1 MCSSK
6 QVCNGEL
13 PLLHHNCGNYRK
25 PSLTNAICGQ
35 NLAWGPPFFIAFLKT
50 TQNFLQ
56 VGYLIYPKSMRE
68 EYGLNLYLSL
78 RYIALKCPK
87 RSLNFNL
94 SILSQNK
101 ENHFHKGYN
110 NHTSVLEL
118 STCLSRGF
126 LLQLVEAKWTHF
138 AVVHSIIKF
147 QNILKS
153 FSTATMQHLGNTYM
167 KY

>member
-13 PLLHHNCGNYRK
+13 PLLHHNCGDYRK

-68 EYGLNLYLSL
+68 KYGLNLYLSL
-78 RYIALKCPK
+78 RCRWRTI
-87 RSLNFNL
+87 SLNM
-94 SILSQNK
+94 
-101 ENHFHKGYN
+101 
-110 NHTSVLEL
+110 SV
-118 STCLSRGF
+118 
-126 LLQLVEAKWTHF
+126 
-138 AVVHSIIKF
+138 
-147 QNILKS
+147 
-153 FSTATMQHLGNTYM
+153 
-167 KY
+167 

>member
-13 PLLHHNCGNYRK
+13 SRLHHNCGNYRK

-78 RYIALKCPK
+78 MNMSTEKDFWVWL
-87 RSLNFNL
+87 
-94 SILSQNK
+94 
-101 ENHFHKGYN
+101 
-110 NHTSVLEL
+110 HTMVKVQSFKIVLY
-118 STCLSRGF
+118 
-126 LLQLVEAKWTHF
+126 Q
-138 AVVHSIIKF
+138 IKF
-147 QNILKS
+147 
-153 FSTATMQHLGNTYM
+153 TCCGE
-167 KY
+167 

>member
-13 PLLHHNCGNYRK
+13 SRLHHNCGNYRK

-68 EYGLNLYLSL
+68 KYGLNLCLSL
-78 RYIALKCPK
+78 NTTLVKFLPRTPY
-87 RSLNFNL
+87 
-94 SILSQNK
+94 
-101 ENHFHKGYN
+101 
-110 NHTSVLEL
+110 EL
-118 STCLSRGF
+118 Y
-126 LLQLVEAKWTHF
+126 F
-138 AVVHSIIKF
+138 ASSPI
-147 QNILKS
+147 ND
-153 FSTATMQHLGNTYM
+153 T
-167 KY
+167 

>member
-25 PSLTNAICGQ
+25 PSITNAICGQ

-68 EYGLNLYLSL
+68 KYGLNLYLSL
-78 RYIALKCPK
+78 KWTLKSKKKNHFVFMHAELLCFTIY
-87 RSLNFNL
+87 LL
-94 SILSQNK
+94 SIYNSIKRLKTYLILSVCLFVRLKLKKLLGRCVHNL
-101 ENHFHKGYN
+101 
-110 NHTSVLEL
+110 HTL
-118 STCLSRGF
+118 
-126 LLQLVEAKWTHF
+126 
-138 AVVHSIIKF
+138 
-147 QNILKS
+147 
-153 FSTATMQHLGNTYM
+153 
-167 KY
+167 

>member
-68 EYGLNLYLSL
+68 KYGLNLYLSL
-78 RYIALKCPK
+78 NTVCVDNPP
-87 RSLNFNL
+87 
-94 SILSQNK
+94 
-101 ENHFHKGYN
+101 
-110 NHTSVLEL
+110 
-118 STCLSRGF
+118 ST
-126 LLQLVEAKWTHF
+126 EK
-138 AVVHSIIKF
+138 
-147 QNILKS
+147 NIC
-153 FSTATMQHLGNTYM
+153 
-167 KY
+167 

>member
-68 EYGLNLYLSL
+68 KYGLNLYLSL
-78 RYIALKCPK
+78 KKTLFAYV
-87 RSLNFNL
+87 
-94 SILSQNK
+94 
-101 ENHFHKGYN
+101 
-110 NHTSVLEL
+110 VLVKP
-118 STCLSRGF
+118 G
-126 LLQLVEAKWTHF
+126 
-138 AVVHSIIKF
+138 VHYVYF
-147 QNILKS
+147 Q
-153 FSTATMQHLGNTYM
+153 T
-167 KY
+167 

>member
-13 PLLHHNCGNYRK
+13 PLLHHNCGDYRK

-78 RYIALKCPK
+78 KTCKMCDLTSFILTVRPRVCTSDHSI
-87 RSLNFNL
+87 NL
-94 SILSQNK
+94 SFK
-101 ENHFHKGYN
+101 
-110 NHTSVLEL
+110 
-118 STCLSRGF
+118 CLF
-126 LLQLVEAKWTHF
+126 LHYVA
-138 AVVHSIIKF
+138 
-147 QNILKS
+147 
-153 FSTATMQHLGNTYM
+153 
-167 KY
+167 

>member
-13 PLLHHNCGNYRK
+13 SRLHHNCGNYRK

-68 EYGLNLYLSL
+68 KYGLNLYLSL
-78 RYIALKCPK
+78 NATPRRFSVCKAPRYAHTTRNKKLWNRK
-87 RSLNFNL
+87 R
-94 SILSQNK
+94 
-101 ENHFHKGYN
+101 
-110 NHTSVLEL
+110 
-118 STCLSRGF
+118 CF
-126 LLQLVEAKWTHF
+126 LQ
-138 AVVHSIIKF
+138 SYIKSAC
-147 QNILKS
+147 ICC
-153 FSTATMQHLGNTYM
+153 M
-167 KY
+167 

>member
-1 MCSSK
+1 MGHNIIPMCSSK

-68 EYGLNLYLSL
+68 KYGLNLYLSL
-78 RYIALKCPK
+78 MQ
-87 RSLNFNL
+87 FQDHVDNL
-94 SILSQNK
+94 SKL
-101 ENHFHKGYN
+101 F
-110 NHTSVLEL
+110 
-118 STCLSRGF
+118 
-126 LLQLVEAKWTHF
+126 
-138 AVVHSIIKF
+138 
-147 QNILKS
+147 
-153 FSTATMQHLGNTYM
+153 
-167 KY
+167 